1 MNMMIWL
8 FLVCPVMALLI
19 RAAWIDVKQERL
31 PDRCT
36 LAVAAASLLR
46 LLSDPLAWLISLF
59 ISLSAAGILLIL
71 SWALGR
77 GSGRP
82 GLGGGDIKMIFAL
95 LLSFTPAQALCFGLC
110 FIFFAL
116 EMALFW
122 GRERFPLGP
131 SLAAAAG
138 ASFLISL
145 L

>member
-1 MNMMIWL
+1 
-8 FLVCPVMALLI
+8 MALLI

-31 PDRCT
+31 PNCCA

-46 LLSDPLAWLISLF
+46 LISDPTGWLISLL
-59 ISLSAAGILLIL
+59 ISLTAAGVLLIL
-71 SWALGR
+71 SWALGK

-95 LLSFTPAQALCFGLC
+95 LLSFAPAQALTFGLC
-110 FIFFAL
+110 FVCFSLETAL
-116 EMALFW
+116 LW
-122 GRERFPLGP
+122 DRKRFPLGP

-138 ASFLISL
+138 AAFLLPL